1 MGTIIQAGD
10 LMGNPAARAGF
21 ASDGKI
27 TKRSTTQI
35 ITSSIETA
43 THKLLRYSVE
53 NKTKDGSSFTPTD
66 RERLVFNN
74 IDTYSAQFVAALPC
88 LLGIM
93 HDRVMHEAFA
103 KYLALPSPAMISF
116 CDPEFPHWIGRK
128 GKEQLVDQYG
138 DAVARAE
145 VNGGDWIRSH
155 EQLKVLY
162 DDILKKAG
170 FFTTKEARNIFHGT
184 VKWKYLKLYRDSQ
197 VSKDAIIPDILIHNY
212 PSDTNGHGNAVIAAI
227 TDVKTVRVDKGQNN
241 YRPGVQGGQS
251 IMRAVK
257 KKTGYTRN
265 AYLKKA
271 MKLDEKFAP
280 GDINR
285 PFSQAI
291 KQTIATGNVIPLV
304 SGAFAEVNV
313 EAQRLIV
320 KCAKHAAALEDN
332 SDITPEEIS
341 SAKGSAYN
349 LLLSQFRR
357 GIGCLGMKVAVEEKL
372 RRIMLIRSNKQE
384 ANAAAHNGTSNHRK
398 CFNKNTPRWSTNQR
412 NEAHYD
418 AFYRYRTKYDN
429 FYTDEDRNSG
439 DF

>member
-1 MGTIIQAGD
+1 VEILEII
-10 LMGNPAARAGF
+10 
-21 ASDGKI
+21 S
-27 TKRSTTQI
+27 
-35 ITSSIETA
+35 
-43 THKLLRYSVE
+43 
-53 NKTKDGSSFTPTD
+53 
-66 RERLVFNN
+66 RL
-74 IDTYSAQFVAALPC
+74 
-88 LLGIM
+88 
-93 HDRVMHEAFA
+93 
-103 KYLALPSPAMISF
+103 
-116 CDPEFPHWIGRK
+116 
-128 GKEQLVDQYG
+128 
-138 DAVARAE
+138 
-145 VNGGDWIRSH
+145 
-155 EQLKVLY
+155 
-162 DDILKKAG
+162 
-170 FFTTKEARNIFHGT
+170 
-184 VKWKYLKLYRDSQ
+184 Q

-271 MKLDEKFAP
+271 MKLDNKFAP

-291 KQTIATGNVIPLV
+291 TQTFATGNVIPLV